1 MSWKGIFALLFG
13 KGRSAEEVPWIE
25 SEKTQVTDGG
35 ASDASPVQI
44 IVGLDFGTSFT
55 KVVIGEGEPRRIHF
69 AVPFGEFSLP
79 DNPYLLPSAISV
91 QGVDGKCALGVSENG
106 TQVFDDL
113 KMPLIDRDFS
123 EQIKLRAIAFLAL
136 VLRHVRGWFFGTHG
150 QIYRNREIQ
159 WFVNIGLPTDSFD
172 DNDLKKVF
180 LNITRTA
187 WHSSVVRGP
196 ISLATCAELLG
207 VSYMQIKPSTG
218 RDSDRLLPD
227 DRINA
232 FPEFAAQLTGYT
244 RSPRHQTDL
253 HAMIDVGGGTVDV
266 TVFNVL
272 LRQGEERFP
281 IFARTVQPLGPRY
294 LVRHRFKALDLHD
307 NREISPFEH
316 LPSDKEFANRCG
328 TSVLRI
334 AEIDKAFQLKIREC
348 IGGQLLHTK
357 QNRHPESKHWT
368 SGLPTFFCGGA
379 TSSCFYLK
387 ILDTFREESHPLRLV
402 SADLPEPED
411 LEADLRKGTPYNR
424 LALAYGLSFDP
435 FNIGE
440 IIRMNEIDDIK
451 PYPIVDYTD
460 RFISKDMV

>member
-1 MSWKGIFALLFG
+1 MSWKRVFDLLFG
-13 KGRSAEEVPWIE
+13 KRQSAEELPWIE
-25 SEKTQVTDGG
+25 SEKTQVTDV
-35 ASDASPVQI
+35 ASDASPIQI

-55 KVVIGEGEPRRIHF
+55 KVVIGEGEPRRIRY
-69 AVPFGEFSLP
+69 AVPFREFSLP

-91 QGVDGKCALGVSENG
+91 QGVDGRCVLGVSEHG

-113 KMPLIDRDFS
+113 KMPLIDRNFG
-123 EQIKLRAIAFLAL
+123 EQIQLRAIAFLAL
-136 VLRHVRGWFFGTHG
+136 VFRHVRGWFFSTHG

-180 LNITRTA
+180 LRITRTA
-187 WHSSVVRGP
+187 WHSSAVRGP
-196 ISLATCAELLG
+196 ISFANCAAVLG
-207 VSYMQIKPSTG
+207 VSYRQIKQSTG

-272 LRQGEERFP
+272 QRQGEELFP
-281 IFARTVQPLGPRY
+281 IFARAVQPLGPRY
-294 LVRHRFKALDLHD
+294 LVRHRFKALGLHD
-307 NREISPFEH
+307 NREISPFED
-316 LPSDKEFANRCG
+316 LPSDTEFANRVR
-328 TSVLRI
+328 TSVLRV
-334 AEIDKAFQLKIREC
+334 AEIDRSFQRKIREC

-357 QNRHPESKHWT
+357 QYRHPESKHWI

-379 TSSCFYLK
+379 TSSGFYSKL
-387 ILDTFREESHPLRLV
+387 LDTFREEGHPLRLV

-411 LEADLRKGTPYNR
+411 LEADLSKGTPYNR

-440 IIRMNEIDDIK
+440 IIRMKEIDDMQ
-451 PYPIVDYTD
+451 PDPAVTYTD